1 MSNIPEWAEELTSP
15 LDAKL
20 GITLLELAPDRVI
33 ARMPVEGNQQPLGL
47 LHGGATGALVE
58 SAASIAAIAH
68 ARTMGKV
75 AVGVDLHVTHLEGV
89 TAGAVTATATAV
101 RRGRTVAVYRAEV
114 RDDAGRMTAVG
125 QLTCQLVEPR

>member
-20 GITLLELAPDRVI
+20 GITLLELAPERVV
-33 ARMPVEGNQQPLGL
+33 ARMPVEGNQQPLGQ

-58 SAASIAAIAH
+58 SAGSIAALAH
-68 ARTMGKV
+68 ARTMHKV
-75 AVGVDLHVTHLEGV
+75 AVGVDLHVTHLEAV

-101 RRGRTVAVYRAEV
+101 RLGRTVAVYRVEV
-114 RDDAGRMTAVG
+114 QDATGRVTAIG
-125 QLTCQLVEPR
+125 QLTCQVVEPR